1 MCLAMPMK
9 INKIDGSLAQCEA
22 GGLTQDIRID
32 FITDPQCHRENV
44 RKGSA
49 REHGTPGGDKK
60 CSITAI
66 LKIRRMCP
74 CFLKK

>member
-32 FITDPQCHRENV
+32 FIIDPQPGEYVMVHAGFAIEKMSEKEALENMELLEEI
-44 RKGSA
+44 KNA
-49 REHGTPGGDKK
+49 
-60 CSITAI
+60 
-66 LKIRRMCP
+66 L
-74 CFLKK
+74 